1 MKLIEVNS
9 AQNIIEDDPSHMP
22 RGASMVFRAAEKYV
36 FVGHQVLGKHAAS
49 VEPQM
54 SSRATVPIL
63 EQDAGPLNEALLIHD
78 EEMVFSYVK
87 KYIHTRSL
95 GHLGFTHSALSG
107 ARLPQ
112 SSYSAP
118 LIKGFNEVRRPA
130 RWSKD

>member
-1 MKLIEVNS
+1 MNLIEVNS
-9 AQNIIEDDPSHMP
+9 AQNVNEDDPSHMP
-22 RGASMVFRAAEKYV
+22 RGASMVFRATEKYI

-54 SSRATVPIL
+54 SSRATVPIH
-63 EQDAGPLNEALLIHD
+63 EQDAGPLNEALLIKD
-78 EEMVFSYVK
+78 EEVVFSYIK

-95 GHLGFTHSALSG
+95 GHLGFTHTAPNG

-112 SSYSAP
+112 SSSSAP
-118 LIKGFNEVRRPA
+118 LIKGFNEIRRPA